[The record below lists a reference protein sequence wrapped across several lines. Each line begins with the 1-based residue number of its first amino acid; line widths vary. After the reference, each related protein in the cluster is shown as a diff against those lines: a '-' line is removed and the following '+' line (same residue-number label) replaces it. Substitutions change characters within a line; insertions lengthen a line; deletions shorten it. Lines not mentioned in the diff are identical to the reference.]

1 MELSAIAIVGEVD
14 VFWIWVSAF
23 LGMTKVYTEN
33 RLSAKYSD
41 NELKAPI
48 SYITKG
54 LGKLK
59 ISAVF
64 VKNNFIS

>member
-41 NELKAPI
+41 DDLKDPI
-48 SYITKG
+48 
-54 LGKLK
+54 
-59 ISAVF
+59 
-64 VKNNFIS
+64 